1 LLLFFLYTY
10 TTLGVKA
17 GGDRQ
22 ELHELIRVHSM
33 QAGAVV
39 KGEGKPND
47 LLDRIANDP
56 AFHVVHSKLN
66 TMIDPQ
72 LFVGRA
78 PEQVQEFITNE
89 VDPILHQ
96 HQDLLNIKNVDSID
110 V

>member
-1 LLLFFLYTY
+1 MWT
-10 TTLGVKA
+10 GVKA

-39 KGEGKPND
+39 KGEGKAND
-47 LLDRIANDP
+47 LLERIANDP
-56 AFHVVHSKLN
+56 AFSAIHSKLQ

-78 PEQVQEFITNE
+78 PQQVEEFITDE
-89 VDPILHQ
+89 VDPILEAHK
-96 HQDLLNIKNVDSID
+96 DLLNVMNVDNID